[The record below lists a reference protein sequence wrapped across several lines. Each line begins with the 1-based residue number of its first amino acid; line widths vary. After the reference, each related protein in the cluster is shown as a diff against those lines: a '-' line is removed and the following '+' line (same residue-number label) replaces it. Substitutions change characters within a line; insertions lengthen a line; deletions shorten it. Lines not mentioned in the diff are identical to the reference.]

1 MLSFEQA
8 LEKLLAAAQPVEEVR
23 SLPLTAAAG
32 RILALAQQLTVAVP
46 PLDNSAMDGYAVRTA
61 DVTAAGVCLPVSQRI
76 PAGTVGTTLQPGTAA
91 RIFTGAPVP
100 AGADAVIMQ
109 ELCEHGENGVV
120 INHVPRPEEN
130 IRRAG
135 EDIAVGADILKPGIK
150 LRPQDIALA
159 ASAGLPELPV
169 YRRVRVGVFFTGDE
183 LVQPGEP
190 LPPGAIYNSNR
201 YALRALLEGMGCEV
215 RDLGTVP
222 DNLDA
227 TRDALRRAAADNDLI
242 ITSGGVSV
250 GEEDHVK
257 PAVEAEG
264 RLDMWKIAIK
274 PGKPLAFGEVAQ
286 GRWQGLVHRP
296 AGQPGVGDGH
306 LHDHGSSLR
315 AAPAGRQRRDAAR
328 LRPARR
334 FRLAAAGRARRIP
347 ARPDQRTGRRRALPQ
362 PGLRRRHLAV
372 LGRRPRH
379 EPAGAG
385 RQAGRPRA
393 LRAFCGAAVVSV
405 KVLYFASLKEALGMG
420 SETVELP
427 AGVTTVGS
435 LRDWLASQGRDKLA
449 SARNLR
455 CAVNQDMAN
464 ADAAVRDGD
473 EIAFFPPVT
482 GG

>member
-8 LEKLLAAAQPVEEVR
+8 LEKLLAAAKPVEEIR

-32 RILALAQQLTVAVP
+32 RILAALQQSTVQVP

-61 DVTAAGVCLPVSQRI
+61 DLVNAGVCLPVSQRI
-76 PAGTVGTTLQPGTAA
+76 PAGTVGSTLQPGTAA

-100 AGADAVIMQ
+100 AGADAVVMQ
-109 ELCEHGENGVV
+109 ELCEHGAAGEGGSIGNVV
-120 INHVPRPEEN
+120 INHLPRAGEN

-135 EDIAVGADILKPGIK
+135 EDIALGAEILQPGIK

-222 DNLDA
+222 DQLDS
-227 TRDALRRAAADNDLI
+227 TRDALRKAAADNDLI

-274 PGKPLAFGEVAQ
+274 PGKPLAFGEVSRADGKAWFIGLPGNPVSAIVTFLIMVRPFIQRLQ
-286 GRWQGLVHRP
+286 GMRDVTPRAFTLRADFDWLRPDVRAEFLRGRINEQGGVELYPNQGAGVVTSLCWGDGLVMNP
-296 AGQPGVGDGH
+296 PGQSVRQGD
-306 LHDHGSSLR
+306 SV
-315 AAPAGRQRRDAAR
+315 
-328 LRPARR
+328 R
-334 FRLAAAGRARRIP
+334 FVP
-347 ARPDQRTGRRRALPQ
+347 
-362 PGLRRRHLAV
+362 
-372 LGRRPRH
+372 
-379 EPAGAG
+379 
-385 RQAGRPRA
+385 
-393 LRAFCGAAVVSV
+393 
-405 KVLYFASLKEALGMG
+405 FA
-420 SETVELP
+420 ELL
-427 AGVTTVGS
+427 S
-435 LRDWLASQGRDKLA
+435 
-449 SARNLR
+449 
-455 CAVNQDMAN
+455 
-464 ADAAVRDGD
+464 
-473 EIAFFPPVT
+473 
-482 GG
+482 